1 MAVHIRLQRKGTL
14 NRSFFHLVAADH
26 RARRDGN
33 FIEKL
38 GYYDPNP
45 KDSTIHINQERLQY
59 WFERGA
65 QLSDAVKSMVKV
77 QNIKLSRKKTQS

>member
-14 NRSFFHLVAADH
+14 NRSFYHLVAADH
-26 RARRDGN
+26 KACRDGN

-45 KDSTIHINQERLQY
+45 EQSTIHINQDRLQY
-59 WFERGA
+59 WYQHGA
-65 QLSDAVKSMVKV
+65 QLTDAVKGMVKA
-77 QNIKLSRKKTQS
+77 QKIKLSRKKA

>member
-45 KDSTIHINQERLQY
+45 KESTMHIDQDRLQY

-65 QLSDAVKSMVKV
+65 QLSDAVKAIVKA
-77 QNIKLSRKKTQS
+77 QKIKLSRKKTQN

>member
-45 KDSTIHINQERLQY
+45 GQSTMHINQERLQH

-65 QLSDAVKSMVKV
+65 QLSDAVKSIVKA
-77 QNIKLSRKKTQS
+77 QKIKLSRKKA

>member
-26 RARRDGN
+26 KARRDGN

-77 QNIKLSRKKTQS
+77 QKIKLSRKKTA

>member
-1 MAVHIRLQRKGTL
+1 MAVHIRLQRKGTV
-14 NRSFFHLVAADH
+14 NRSFYHLVAADH

-45 KDSTIHINQERLQY
+45 AQSTVHINQDRIQY
-59 WFERGA
+59 WYERGA
-65 QLSDAVKSMVKV
+65 QLSDAVKSLVKV
-77 QNIKLSRKKTQS
+77 QKIKLSRKKA

>member
-45 KDSTIHINQERLQY
+45 SESTIHINQERLQHWY
-59 WFERGA
+59 ERGA
-65 QLSDAVKSMVKV
+65 QLSDAVKAMVKV
-77 QNIKLSRKKTQS
+77 QKIKLSRKKT

>member
-38 GYYDPNP
+38 GYYDPNTAL
-45 KDSTIHINQERLQY
+45 STMHINQERLQY

-65 QLSDAVKSMVKV
+65 QLSDAVRSMVKV
-77 QNIKLSRKKTQS
+77 QKIKLSRKKTQ